1 MRVTQTNLNLLSP
14 PLKPTPKNTPRALY
28 LALHLAALAL
38 LHAANATPTNHL
50 YILLAATWALYAA
63 ASFRDPGYVEPMD
76 AAAPPHQASSPE
88 AEPSATQTAPPA
100 PTSHLSD
107 ALLTRPLCLHCD
119 AVLLPRTKHCH
130 DCCRCVRRMDHH
142 CWWLGNCVG
151 EKTHVNFVA
160 YLAAQTTLLFAMAAA
175 ALTAPHDGAGAGA
188 AALEVTASVVCTSL
202 CALGGCAALMLLV
215 FQCALVLR
223 GETTWEKLKR
233 KHLNASMQ
241 LPPEMRPYDRGPARN
256 VLIFLG
262 CVTDV
267 AGASLPP
274 ERAPLPP

>member
-1 MRVTQTNLNLLSP
+1 
-14 PLKPTPKNTPRALY
+14 
-28 LALHLAALAL
+28 
-38 LHAANATPTNHL
+38 
-50 YILLAATWALYAA
+50 
-63 ASFRDPGYVEPMD
+63 
-76 AAAPPHQASSPE
+76 
-88 AEPSATQTAPPA
+88 
-100 PTSHLSD
+100 
-107 ALLTRPLCLHCD
+107 
-119 AVLLPRTKHCH
+119 
-130 DCCRCVRRMDHH
+130 
-142 CWWLGNCVG
+142 
-151 EKTHVNFVA
+151 
-160 YLAAQTTLLFAMAAA
+160 
-175 ALTAPHDGAGAGA
+175 
-188 AALEVTASVVCTSL
+188 
-202 CALGGCAALMLLV
+202 MLLV